1 VSISASKTCNHSY
14 ARSAAFCSTAI
25 NEGGERLLCSLLS
38 WIILAKMGI
47 IRPNILLIC
56 ELLGLIKINRAAL
69 QSLTSR
75 KNDRKRNIPQQL
87 TRGVDGTSNNK
98 LSARLLSKQDV
109 AVFLV
114 SYWDN

>member
-1 VSISASKTCNHSY
+1 MLT
-14 ARSAAFCSTAI
+14 T
-25 NEGGERLLCSLLS
+25 LL
-38 WIILAKMGI
+38 WIILATMGI
-47 IRPNILLIC
+47 IRPNILLIY

-87 TRGVDGTSNNK
+87 ARGVDGTSNNK